1 MPDRMSDAV
10 EDARETAVRTLLNVM
25 VNLAERK
32 GKEADNLRDN
42 ANQRRDQDSDLAE
55 SVPSPPT
62 RTDSR
67 GRPIPDTVQRL
78 PSGKLPQN
86 WRYAGKLYDGPRWT
100 EALKKK
106 YPAGVRFTPDA
117 YPDFSPYA
125 LKTTK
130 IDPYFDGNHSSDFSK
145 ADKAAGIDEAYRQDN
160 ALTWHHH
167 QDGTTLQLV
176 PRDIHNA
183 VKHAG
188 GVALAKGR
196 S

>member
-1 MPDRMSDAV
+1 MPKLNETV
-10 EDARETAVRTLLNVM
+10 EEVRETAIRELRDVM
-25 VNLAERK
+25 EKLAARK
-32 GKEADNLRDN
+32 RAEADNLRNN
-42 ANQRRDQDSDLAE
+42 AQQRRDQDSDLAAT
-55 SVPSPPT
+55 VPT
-62 RTDSR
+62 RNVDSR
-67 GRPIPDTVQRL
+67 GREIPATVQRL
-78 PSGKLPQN
+78 PSGKLPSN
-86 WRYAGKLYDGPRWT
+86 WRYAGKIYDGPRWT

-106 YPAGVRFTPDA
+106 YPDGVRFTADA

-130 IDPYFDGNHSSDFSK
+130 IDPHFDGNHSSDFSK
-145 ADKAAGIDEAYRQDN
+145 ADKAAGINEAYRQDN